1 MTHRAQS
8 PSNLESR
15 PGAPGARA
23 VLFALVLISWTAS
36 CTPVALPSVGP
47 GPAPAT
53 IPSIEEGGLPQ
64 SMVAEA
70 ERALQEARDHL
81 ASRRYEDARD
91 AALNVIQH
99 YPAASGSGEAL
110 EILARAT
117 LGLGDAAGTVEAA
130 GRYLALLEPPHPA
143 YPEAVFFQSQALA
156 FEGNPGAAFQ
166 SLLLI
171 PLETPPETMGPA
183 TELLRESLGRT
194 GTAELREAA
203 QGIAPSHPFRGVLTT
218 ELAVSLFLKGERA
231 EAEVWA
237 RAALAGELEPREG
250 ELSQG
255 VLDGTLEEILG
266 QPMVLGAI
274 LPRSGGSPLLMAYGE
289 GVMEGIQVAVEEF
302 RGEFRR
308 PIHLEILDHGGEPQ
322 GGRTAIRSLEELGAL
337 GAIGPLTPNILIEAA
352 TARRYGLPLISPF
365 AFLPMEE
372 APGVMSL
379 SGPDPGGAEMVARY
393 AWDLGV
399 ERVVVLRPQTE
410 EARTEAGAF
419 QEAFRTLGGFV
430 PQEIV
435 FDSGATFYQ
444 AQLEQ
449 VGSLLPDGLFLPLT
463 PRDIQL
469 LGPQFTFFGLDTLG
483 IQLLGT
489 SGWTQDEVVMEVDS
503 RHTDGVI
510 ASTTRLSQGET
521 EAFRR
526 FRAGYENLFRKTLR
540 DEVPAYGYDAAAL
553 LLEALRSNP
562 RNSRELLQAMDDIQD
577 FPGATGRLSIEG
589 GRIRRE
595 PRLVRIQDHELI
607 YISPRFD

>member
-1 MTHRAQS
+1 MIHRVRS
-8 PSNLESR
+8 PSSLEFR
-15 PGAPGARA
+15 PGALGARA
-23 VLFALVLISWTAS
+23 VLFTLVLASWATG
-36 CTPVALPSVGP
+36 CTPVGFPSTGP
-47 GPAPAT
+47 GPVSPT
-53 IPSIEEGGLPQ
+53 IPSIEEGALPQ
-64 SMVAEA
+64 SITAEA
-70 ERALQEARDHL
+70 ELALQEARDHL
-81 ASRRYEDARD
+81 ASSRYEDARG
-91 AALNVIQH
+91 AALDVIQL
-99 YPAASGSGEAL
+99 YSAAPGSGEAL
-110 EILARAT
+110 EILARAA

-130 GRYLALLEPPHPA
+130 GRYLALFESSHPA
-143 YPEAVFFQSQALA
+143 YSGAVLLQSQALA
-156 FEGNPGAAFQ
+156 LGGDTEAALQ
-166 SLLLI
+166 SLLLM
-171 PLETPPETMGPA
+171 PPETPTATIGPA
-183 TELLRESLGRT
+183 TELLREVLGRT

-203 QGIAPSHPFRGVLTT
+203 QEIAPSHPFRSVLTT
-218 ELAVSLFLKGERA
+218 ELAVSLFLRGESA

-237 RAALAGELEPREG
+237 RTALAGGLDPRER

-266 QPMVLGAI
+266 QPMILGAI

-302 RGEFRR
+302 RGVLRR
-308 PIHLEILDHGGEPQ
+308 PIHLEVLDHGGEPQ
-322 GGRTAIRSLEELGAL
+322 GGRAAVQSLEELGAF
-337 GAIGPLTPNILIEAA
+337 GAVGPLSPDILSETAA
-352 TARRYGLPLISPF
+352 AREYGLPLISPF
-365 AFLPMEE
+365 ASLPMEE
-372 APGVMSL
+372 APGVLSL

-410 EARTEAGAF
+410 EARIEAGAF

-435 FDSGATFYQ
+435 YDSGTTFYQ
-444 AQLEQ
+444 TQFEQ

-469 LGPQFTFFGLDTLG
+469 LAPQFTYFGLDTLG

-489 SGWTQDEVVMEVDS
+489 TGWTEDEVVLEVDS

-510 ASTTRLSQGET
+510 ASTTRMSQGET
-521 EAFRR
+521 EAFLR
-526 FRAGYENLFRKTLR
+526 FRAGYETLFRKTLR
-540 DEVPAYGYDAAAL
+540 DQVPAYGYDAATL

-562 RNSRELLQAMDDIQD
+562 RNSRELLQAMDGIQD
-577 FPGATGRLSIEG
+577 FPGATGRLSIIG
-589 GRIRRE
+589 GRILRE